1 VSAVLASFLPYE
13 LILCA
18 KMENTLT
25 TRENESADSEEV
37 LAVQNIIS
45 ELEYSSRKVQYDSLR
60 VEEAHPIEKIS
71 EDKARINCESGEY
84 TINVD
89 ELPYNGAVFED
100 DSFLSKLR
108 DYDTFYVT
116 LCDISLTS
124 TSDTFILRT
133 TLYDT
138 IIDKVEFFE
147 KYATSEGR
155 VRISKERESNE
166 YDIGFEAR
174 KYEPVATEALASF
187 LTLFFAFAPFSAAI
201 NGYLPL
207 QLAFYLM
214 LGHSL
219 VWMPPTV
226 LMRWSCSYR
235 GRPIDSIEITD
246 TDNDSNEW
254 KVVSGSVNWNKTEN
268 TLVIEA
274 SSGEMWT
281 YNTSPVGELQGEAAN
296 VFSHIDVIST
306 DSVILHLEKV
316 PPECTGARRTN
327 TTGEW
332 IIRDVEL

>member
-1 VSAVLASFLPYE
+1 MSAVLASFLRYE

-18 KMENTLT
+18 KMENKLT
-25 TRENESADSEEV
+25 TRETGQDSEDV

-45 ELEYSSRKVQYDSLR
+45 DLEESPRNVQYDSLR

-71 EDKARINCESGEY
+71 EEKARIKCESGEY
-84 TINVD
+84 TVNVD
-89 ELPYNGAVFED
+89 ELPYNGAVFEN

-138 IIDKVEFFE
+138 IIDKLEFFE

-155 VRISKERESNE
+155 VRISKERESKQ

-174 KYEPVATEALASF
+174 KYAPVATEALASF
-187 LTLFFAFAPFSAAI
+187 LTLFFAFAPFLAAI

-207 QLAFYLM
+207 QLAMYLM
-214 LGHSL
+214 FGSSL
-219 VWMPPTV
+219 VWMPPAV
-226 LMRWSCSYR
+226 MMRWSCSYR

-246 TDNDSNEW
+246 TDNDSSEW
-254 KVVSGSVNWNKTEN
+254 KVVSGTINWEKEEN
-268 TLVIEA
+268 ILTIAA
-274 SSGEMWT
+274 SSGEKWR

-327 TTGEW
+327 TNGEW

>member
-1 VSAVLASFLPYE
+1 MSVFLASFLRYE

-25 TRENESADSEEV
+25 TRETGQDSEDV

-45 ELEYSSRKVQYDSLR
+45 DLEYSSRNVQYDSLR
-60 VEEAHPIEKIS
+60 VEEARPIEKIS
-71 EDKARINCESGEY
+71 EEKARINCESGEY
-84 TINVD
+84 TVNVD
-89 ELPYNGAVFED
+89 ELPYNGAVFEN

-138 IIDKVEFFE
+138 IIDKVEFFK

-155 VRISKERESNE
+155 VRISKERESKQ

-174 KYEPVATEALASF
+174 KYAPVATDGLGAFLTYFFALAPIYA
-187 LTLFFAFAPFSAAI
+187 LV
-201 NGYLPL
+201 NGYLEM
-207 QLAFYLM
+207 QLAMYLM
-214 LGHSL
+214 FSL
-219 VWMPPTV
+219 PFLWMPPAV
-226 LMRWSCSYR
+226 IMRWSCSYR
-235 GRPIDSIEITD
+235 GRPIDSIEMTD
-246 TDNDSNEW
+246 TADNDSGEW
-254 KVVSGSVNWNKTEN
+254 KVVSGTINWNKTEN
-268 TLVIEA
+268 TLTIAA
-274 SSGEMWT
+274 SSGETWR
-281 YNTSPVGELQGEAAN
+281 YNTSPIGELQGEAAN

-306 DSVILHLEKV
+306 DSVILHLEQV
-316 PPECTGARRTN
+316 PPECTGARQTN
-327 TTGEW
+327 TNGKW